1 MSNRAVPIT
10 GNDQKKTRAVLTSF
24 LAGGAATLLAGGA
37 PAQTAATA
45 TDDSVFQEIVVTA
58 RKRAESLTETP
69 TAISAFTAEDLQQ
82 RNMENLA
89 DVGKYVPNLEINRF
103 GVGNPAHAAI
113 FIRGIGL
120 QDHIITTDPGVGVYV
135 DGVYLG
141 RQMGSN
147 LTLANIER
155 VEVLRGPQGT
165 LYGKNTIGGAVNI
178 ITAQPGDEQVTKA
191 ELKVGSRARVEAN
204 VYTNTKVTDK
214 LAVSFTA
221 AVNRRDGIGQALK
234 VNAPEDVGEINE
246 VSGRAAAKLQASET
260 FSLLLT
266 LDAMNGIY
274 GKTPTTMEVNNP
286 NGFFTGTLGLSESL
300 LPANPDDSNSNHAEL
315 FKQTIQNRG
324 ASLTANWELNDN
336 LTAKVLGGFR
346 YTRYTGGLDDDQTYL
361 DLESYPERGF
371 ARQYSVEP
379 QLNGEYGK
387 LDFVI
392 GAYASDEQGNTNS
405 GPTVYISPSGY
416 FDLKQ
421 TTSSYAVYAHAGY
434 KILDDLK
441 LSAGAR
447 YSDDHKDASAQ
458 FDSWTDPSRVYRSQ
472 SWSATTWDV
481 SATYD
486 IAKSVAAYAT
496 ISRGYQS
503 GGFPP
508 RPFNGPSYFTAFNPT
523 FATNYETGIKGVFF
537 DLLQMNVSGFYTEYT
552 DLPLEVSQ
560 PSATGFNTRIESAG
574 QSEAKGFEV
583 EGTLKLSKA
592 FDIQTSVGFIDAQ
605 ITAVPGDATA
615 IKVGFTPAL
624 TPQWTLSVAP
634 QYHLF
639 LDSGTVD
646 ARIDYSYRGKEY
658 GQSANDG
665 YNLIKSRSLFGFNI
679 AYTPAQGH
687 WTAAVYGENIF
698 NKRYD
703 VGRLDDAFAGFT
715 EIIRNND
722 RSEFG
727 LKATYTF

>member
-1 MSNRAVPIT
+1 M
-10 GNDQKKTRAVLTSF
+10 
-24 LAGGAATLLAGGA
+24 
-37 PAQTAATA
+37 
-45 TDDSVFQEIVVTA
+45 
-58 RKRAESLTETP
+58 
-69 TAISAFTAEDLQQ
+69 
-82 RNMENLA
+82 
-89 DVGKYVPNLEINRF
+89 
-103 GVGNPAHAAI
+103 
-113 FIRGIGL
+113 
-120 QDHIITTDPGVGVYV
+120 
-135 DGVYLG
+135 
-141 RQMGSN
+141 
-147 LTLANIER
+147 
-155 VEVLRGPQGT
+155 LRGPQGT

-178 ITAQPGDEQVTKA
+178 ITAQPGDEEVTRA
-191 ELKVGSRARVEAN
+191 DLKVGTRARVQAD
-204 VYTNTKVTDK
+204 VYTNTHLTDK

-221 AVNRRDGIGQALK
+221 SLNRRDGIGKALK
-234 VNAPEDVGEINE
+234 VDAPEDVGEINE
-246 VSGRAAAKLQASET
+246 YSGRAAAKLQASEK

-266 LDAMNGIY
+266 VDAMTGIY
-274 GKTPTTMEVNNP
+274 GKSPTTMEVINP
-286 NGFFTGTLGLSESL
+286 NAAFTSLGLSQSL

-336 LTAKVLGGFR
+336 LSAKVLGGFR
-346 YTRYTGGLDDDQTYL
+346 YTHYTGGLDDDQTYL

-387 LDFVI
+387 LDFVV
-392 GAYASDEQGNTNS
+392 GAYAGDEEGNTNS
-405 GPTVYISPSGY
+405 GPTVYLAPSGY

-421 TTSSYAVYAHAGY
+421 TTSSYAVYGHAGY
-434 KILDDLK
+434 QVLDDLK
-441 LSAGAR
+441 VSAGVR

-458 FDSWTDPSRVYRSQ
+458 FDSWTDPSRTYRSQ
-472 SWSATTWDV
+472 SWTATTWDV

-486 IAKSVAAYAT
+486 IQKALSAYAT

-503 GGFPP
+503 GGYPP
-508 RPFNGPSYFTAFNPT
+508 RPFNGPSYFVSFNPT

-537 DLLQMNVSGFYTEYT
+537 DRLQMNVSLFYTEYT

-574 QSEAKGFEV
+574 QSEAKGVEV
-583 EGTLKLSKA
+583 EGTLKITKS
-592 FDIQTSVGFIDAQ
+592 FDIQGSMGFIDSQ

-624 TPQWTLSVAP
+624 TPQWTVSVAP
-634 QYHLF
+634 EYHLF

-658 GQSANDG
+658 GQAANDS

-679 AYTPAQGH
+679 AYTPIHGS
-687 WTAAVYGENIF
+687 WTAAIYGENIF

-727 LKATYTF
+727 VKASYKF